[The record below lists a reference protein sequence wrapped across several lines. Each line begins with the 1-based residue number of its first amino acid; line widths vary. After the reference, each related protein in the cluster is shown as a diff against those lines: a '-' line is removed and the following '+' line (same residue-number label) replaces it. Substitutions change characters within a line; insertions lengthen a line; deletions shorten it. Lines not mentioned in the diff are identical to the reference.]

1 MKKLF
6 ILALSLAAII
16 PLHAQWV
23 NDPANNTLLANASSF
38 GREIYL
44 STNEATG
51 DTYVQW
57 NSGGSN
63 GWGPTLQRLTFDGTP
78 QWGADGIR
86 ITSHEFSS
94 SSEGVAMCATTDDA
108 VVSCFANYD
117 GQTVAVKI
125 NSDGSYAWGE
135 QGVSLFD
142 GQAFSRAEVIA
153 GDDGGVWA
161 LGFDYHK
168 LYLQNIKADGG
179 LYPTIT
185 IEATGY
191 NVQYGQ
197 MTLGVGNSVFLT
209 YEKCGTSGFYTDKE
223 MYVVGYTREGVQI
236 GPEVQLM
243 ASQTFQ
249 VTYLHHV
256 VPDGMGGGYA
266 YIWHSGIGG
275 VFNTYV
281 FHYDANGATTIH
293 NPDGTA
299 VHSEDPANLYLDA
312 YATVDPVSHDIIIAY
327 IQVDSYIQ
335 SNDRILVNRI
345 TPTGEKL
352 WGDGIMVADYL
363 GVPYGNLRVD
373 AFEDGSGFT
382 LVYEKASANNDF
394 NSTIEAIGFD
404 MECNQIWSKTL
415 CTTTYNRS
423 MCENT
428 AGFHLGQNIV
438 AWVNSVDGGLY
449 GQNIGPDGTMGHIE
463 PIIPVP
469 SCPVPENFE
478 GEYVYDSETQTWG
491 VQLSWVAPADAQ
503 PIGYNLYITDPA
515 GCTTNLYLGPEATE
529 YYDETTIIVTLTYQ
543 LTAVYNDCESD
554 YALTPDGVDYVV
566 VDVTGIPEN
575 TDEEIVT
582 VTKVYTLN
590 GQLLHQ
596 ADTET
601 LSNGVYII
609 QGLTRNGNLTTRKIV
624 VNH

>member
-1 MKKLF
+1 MKKLIVF
-6 ILALSLAAII
+6 VFALTAMITVK
-16 PLHAQWV
+16 AQWV
-23 NDPANNTLLANASSF
+23 DDPATNSLLANASSF
-38 GREIYL
+38 GGEILL
-44 STNEATG
+44 STNEDTG

-117 GQTVAVKI
+117 GQTIAIKI
-125 NSDGSYAWGE
+125 NADGSYAWGE
-135 QGVSLFD
+135 HGVELFD
-142 GQAFSRAEVIA
+142 GMAFSRTEVIA

-168 LYLQNIKADGG
+168 LYLQYIKAGGG

-185 IEATGY
+185 VAAEGY

-209 YEKCGTSGFYTDKE
+209 YEKCGSGFYTDKE
-223 MYVVGYTREGVQI
+223 IYVVGYTREGEQI

-266 YIWHSGIGG
+266 YLWHPGIGSA
-275 VFNTYV
+275 FNTYV
-281 FHYDANGATTIH
+281 FHYDANGVNTIH
-293 NPDGTA
+293 NPDGVA
-299 VHSEDPANLYLDA
+299 VHSMDPANFYLDA
-312 YATVDPVSHDIIIAY
+312 YATVDPVSHDLIIAY
-327 IQVDSYIQ
+327 IQVDSYVQ
-335 SNDRILVNRI
+335 SNDRIYVNRI
-345 TPTGEKL
+345 TPTGEKV
-352 WGDGIMVADYL
+352 WDDGIMVADYH
-363 GVPYGNLRVD
+363 GVPYGNLRID

-382 LVYEKASANNDF
+382 LVCEKASASNDF
-394 NSTIEAIGFD
+394 NSTVEAIGFD

-415 CTTTYNRS
+415 SSTIYSRA
-423 MCENT
+423 MCENS

-449 GQNIGPDGTMGHIE
+449 GQNISPDGTMGQIE
-463 PIIPVP
+463 PVYPVECLAP
-469 SCPVPENFE
+469 QNFD
-478 GEYVYDSETQTWG
+478 GQYVYNEEDQTFGALLTWEAPETQPLWY
-491 VQLSWVAPADAQ
+491 Q
-503 PIGYNLYITDPA
+503 LYITMPDGNIISAEIDP
-515 GCTTNLYLGPEATE
+515 TETE
-529 YYDETTIIVTLTYQ
+529 YFHEMTVSAILIYRLK
-543 LTAVYNDCESD
+543 AVYEYCESD
-554 YALTPDGVDYVV
+554 YALNPNGVDYVV
-566 VDVTGIPEN
+566 VDVTSIPEN

-582 VTKVYTLN
+582 VTNIYNTHGQAIAERSLEELN
-590 GQLLHQ
+590 TGL
-596 ADTET
+596 
-601 LSNGVYII
+601 YII
-609 QGLTRNGNLTTRKIV
+609 QGLTKDGKIVSRKIV
-624 VNH
+624 VKR

>member
-38 GREIYL
+38 GTEIYL
-44 STNEATG
+44 STNEVTG

-135 QGVSLFD
+135 QGVNLFD

-168 LYLQNIKADGG
+168 LYLQYVKAGGG

-197 MTLGVGNSVFLT
+197 MTLGVDNSVFLT

-223 MYVVGYTREGVQI
+223 MYVVGYTREGIQI

-256 VPDGMGGGYA
+256 VPDGLGGGYA
-266 YIWHSGIGG
+266 YIWHPGIGG

-394 NSTIEAIGFD
+394 NSTVEAIGFD

-529 YYDETTIIVTLTYQ
+529 YYDETTIIGTLTYQ

-609 QGLTRNGNLTTRKIV
+609 QGLTRSGNLTTKKMVINR
-624 VNH
+624 

>member
-1 MKKLF
+1 MKKLIVF
-6 ILALSLAAII
+6 VFALTAMITVK
-16 PLHAQWV
+16 AQWV
-23 NDPANNTLLANASSF
+23 DDPATNSLLANASSF
-38 GREIYL
+38 GGEILL
-44 STNEATG
+44 STNEDTG

-117 GQTVAVKI
+117 GQTIAIKI
-125 NSDGSYAWGE
+125 NADGSYAWGE
-135 QGVSLFD
+135 HGVELFD
-142 GQAFSRAEVIA
+142 GMAFSRAEVIA

-168 LYLQNIKADGG
+168 LYLQYIKAGGG

-185 IEATGY
+185 VAAEGY

-209 YEKCGTSGFYTDKE
+209 YEKCGSGLYTDKE
-223 MYVVGYTREGVQI
+223 IYVVGYTREGEQI

-266 YIWHSGIGG
+266 YLWHPGIGG
-275 VFNTYV
+275 AFNTYV
-281 FHYDANGATTIH
+281 FHYDANGVNTIH
-293 NPDGTA
+293 NPDGIA
-299 VHSEDPANLYLDA
+299 VHSMDPANFYLDA
-312 YATVDPVSHDIIIAY
+312 YATVDPVSHDLIIAY
-327 IQVDSYIQ
+327 IQVDSYVQ
-335 SNDRILVNRI
+335 SNDRIYVNRI
-345 TPTGEKL
+345 TPTGEKV
-352 WGDGIMVADYL
+352 WDDGIMVADYH
-363 GVPYGNLRVD
+363 GVPYGNLRID

-382 LVYEKASANNDF
+382 LVCEKASASNDF
-394 NSTIEAIGFD
+394 NSTVEAIGFD

-415 CTTTYNRS
+415 SSTIYSRA
-423 MCENT
+423 MCENS

-449 GQNIGPDGTMGHIE
+449 GQNISPDGTMGQID
-463 PIIPVP
+463 PVY
-469 SCPVPENFE
+469 PVECLAPQNFD
-478 GEYVYDSETQTWG
+478 GQYVYNEEDQTFGALLTWEAPETQPLWY
-491 VQLSWVAPADAQ
+491 Q
-503 PIGYNLYITDPA
+503 LYITMPDGNIITAEIDP
-515 GCTTNLYLGPEATE
+515 TETE
-529 YYDETTIIVTLTYQ
+529 YFHEMTVSAILIYRLK
-543 LTAVYNDCESD
+543 AVYEYCESD
-554 YALTPDGVDYVV
+554 YALNPNGVDYVV
-566 VDVTGIPEN
+566 VDVTSIPEN

-582 VTKVYTLN
+582 VTSIYNAHGQAIAERSLEELN
-590 GQLLHQ
+590 TGL
-596 ADTET
+596 
-601 LSNGVYII
+601 YII
-609 QGLTRNGNLTTRKIV
+609 QGLTNDGKMVSRKIV
-624 VNH
+624 VKR